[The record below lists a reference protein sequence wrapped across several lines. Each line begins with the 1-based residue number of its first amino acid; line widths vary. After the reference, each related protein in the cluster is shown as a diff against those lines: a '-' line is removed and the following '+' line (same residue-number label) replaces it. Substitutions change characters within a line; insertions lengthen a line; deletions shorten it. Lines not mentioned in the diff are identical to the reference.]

1 MSEGLDVR
9 LSKLEQAN
17 LNLIQLE
24 LEKRML
30 GIKNERVG
38 IRFVGEINGNLR
50 DMEGENNSKIESVL
64 NENGYEIEEDT
75 VLFRNCLRLGS
86 K

>member
-1 MSEGLDVR
+1 M
-9 LSKLEQAN
+9 
-17 LNLIQLE
+17 NLIQLE

-38 IRFVGEINGNLR
+38 IRFVGEIYGNLS
-50 DMEGENNSKIESVL
+50 DMDGEKNSKIEAVL
-64 NENGYEIEEDT
+64 NENGYEIKEDT
-75 VLFRNCLRLGS
+75 VLFRNYLRLGS